1 VKIPVQKLKAKG
13 LEPFEFT
20 EQVDVSD
27 IQGKNDIRRIDPVK
41 VSGQATS
48 YGNDITVK
56 FAIDG
61 KMILP
66 CARTLVDV
74 PYEFHIETTEL
85 FTLSPY
91 ASADDESEIHP
102 IEGELL
108 DLKPYIE
115 ENILLD
121 VPFRVFSD
129 DPQALDNAAKEGEG
143 WQLASEKAQQ
153 DKIDPRLEKLQALL
167 KKDDE

>member
-1 VKIPVQKLKAKG
+1 
-13 LEPFEFT
+13 
-20 EQVDVSD
+20 
-27 IQGKNDIRRIDPVK
+27 
-41 VSGQATS
+41 
-48 YGNDITVK
+48 
-56 FAIDG
+56 
-61 KMILP
+61 MILP
-66 CARTLVDV
+66 CARTLADV
-74 PYEFHIETTEL
+74 PYEFHIDATEL

-102 IEGELL
+102 VDGELL

-129 DPQALDNAAKEGEG
+129 DEEVLDNAVKQGEG
-143 WQLASEKAQQ
+143 WQVASEDAQQ